1 MHWGDMGTWGWGGL
15 LVWAVVMLA
24 VVAGLSAV
32 IIASLRRSPGPG
44 GGTGGGTGGGPEQ
57 ILGERFARGEI
68 DEDEY
73 HRRLRA
79 LRG

>member
-1 MHWGDMGTWGWGGL
+1 MGAWGWAGF
-15 LVWAVVMLA
+15 LVWAVVILA
-24 VVAGLSAV
+24 VVGGLSAV
-32 IIASLRRSPGPG
+32 IIASLRRSAGPG
-44 GGTGGGTGGGPEQ
+44 GGGPEQ

-79 LRG
+79 LRS

>member
-1 MHWGDMGTWGWGGL
+1 MHWGDMGGWGWVGL
-15 LVWAVVMLA
+15 LVWAVLMLA

-32 IIASLRRSPGPG
+32 IIASLRRSAGPG
-44 GGTGGGTGGGPEQ
+44 GGPGGGPEQ